1 MDVPNNQL
9 WFGVVN
15 ALQNHYLRGLKRISA
30 LKLTHELMDSL
41 HGQGVDES
49 EIIHRINDGHFDAY
63 NCFDW
68 LESVGAVSP
77 EDSGQV
83 DQKNRHGEYID
94 ASDRRKI
101 LPGVMNLQMPMLG
114 NVSAPNA
121 GDNPW
126 KLARDQNSKITVS
139 DQMMTLF
146 TKDESIVDRKN
157 LSGEVAR
164 ILGCSPQ
171 AVRHPD
177 NAAWKCYRT
186 EQARRKKIH
195 EEVRGKRWVESDE
208 SDADD

>member
-15 ALQNHYLRGLKRISA
+15 ALQNHYLRGLKWISA

-49 EIIHRINDGHFDAY
+49 EIIQRINDGHFDAY

-114 NVSAPNA
+114 NASAPNA

-139 DQMMTLF
+139 DQMLTLF
-146 TKDESIVDRKN
+146 KDDDSIVDRKA
-157 LSGEVAR
+157 LSKEVGK
-164 ILGCSPQ
+164 ILGCTDS
-171 AVRHPD
+171 AVRLADP
-177 NAAWKCYRT
+177 AWNFYRT
-186 EQARRKKIH
+186 EQSRRKKI
-195 EEVRGKRWVESDE
+195 RQDLKSKRWVESD
-208 SDADD
+208 DNNTDD